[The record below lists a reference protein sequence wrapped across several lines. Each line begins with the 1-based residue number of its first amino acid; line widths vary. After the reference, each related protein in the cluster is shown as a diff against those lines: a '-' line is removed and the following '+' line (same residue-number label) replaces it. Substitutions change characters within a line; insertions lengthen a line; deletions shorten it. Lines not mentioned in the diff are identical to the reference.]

1 MAYAGFVLPYSGATV
16 PGFNGVLSLQTT
28 RPGVP
33 QELFRAQ
40 ETFGE
45 NIKKEPTRILRKI
58 DYIIYMLYIYQF
70 PDWTNFRYDAKRVL
84 DTLGK
89 ACYKEGK
96 LAGLLEICGS
106 TDFENAV
113 IAEDIVANFAIDGHA
128 LDIESVKAE
137 VSKRSQ
143 GATPYIKNFLGAIAN
158 STSTLTQE
166 RLLGWHSAMGNAKTH
181 GFRDTPS
188 MIEAGDG
195 LQFTGPGCERLQN
208 EMTNFFEWFEK
219 SDMDGTIK
227 SIIAQFWF
235 LTLRPFENRNG
246 RLARI
251 LTTMLL
257 CRGRNSAH
265 LHYALN
271 SQILEKRD
279 EYLRILNKTQC
290 GSGDLTEW
298 IVWFL
303 QQIEGAVEAS
313 TARIEA
319 EIGRARFASRHSD
332 ISTGERGQ
340 VLLKAALD
348 GGIPKE
354 FTAKDVAAL
363 FGTSHDTALRE
374 IQSLIAKGL
383 LRASAKGGR
392 SQRYSVVD

>member
-1 MAYAGFVLPYSGATV
+1 
-16 PGFNGVLSLQTT
+16 
-28 RPGVP
+28 
-33 QELFRAQ
+33 
-40 ETFGE
+40 
-45 NIKKEPTRILRKI
+45 
-58 DYIIYMLYIYQF
+58 MLYIYQF
-70 PDWTNFRYDAKRVL
+70 PDWTNFRYDAKSVL

-96 LAGLLEICGS
+96 LAGLLEICGG
-106 TDFENAV
+106 TDFEENI
-113 IAEDIVANFAIDGHA
+113 IAEDIAANFAIDGHR
-128 LDIESVKAE
+128 LDTESVKAE

-143 GATPYIKNFLGAIAN
+143 GATPYIKNYLGTITNATNA
-158 STSTLTQE
+158 LTPE
-166 RLLGWHSAMGNAKTH
+166 RLLGWHSAMGNTKTH

-188 MIEAGDG
+188 IIATEDG
-195 LQFTGPGCERLQN
+195 TLQFTGPGCERLQN
-208 EMTNFFEWFEK
+208 EMANFFEWFEK

-227 SIIAQFWF
+227 SIIAQFWL

-271 SQILEKRD
+271 SQILEKRN

-348 GGIPKE
+348 GVIPKE

-392 SQRYSVVD
+392 SQRYSVVE